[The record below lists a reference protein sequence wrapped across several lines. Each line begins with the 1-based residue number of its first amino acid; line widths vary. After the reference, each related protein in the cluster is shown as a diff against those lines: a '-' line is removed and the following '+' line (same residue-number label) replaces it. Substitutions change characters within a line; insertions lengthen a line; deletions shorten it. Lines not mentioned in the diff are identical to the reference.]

1 MMSYGGMHC
10 AVEAVL
16 LKKFSCQSLNSS
28 LNHSDQYL
36 LLHFCS
42 KVPVSFPPALWKKC
56 LKNEKKRLFPKLGV
70 PMPGIEPLPLRW
82 ETDIQPNR
90 LWGMLEEISLK
101 AIIYLIFQNF
111 KCWRKTYSKLRAK
124 MNSKYWSE
132 CLKHEFELWQEN
144 FFCRTTS
151 TVQWNVLL

>member
-56 LKNEKKRLFPKLGV
+56 LKNEKKKLEYLHLELN
-70 PMPGIEPLPLRW
+70 PC
-82 ETDIQPNR
+82 
-90 LWGMLEEISLK
+90 LWGGRQVSNPLDYEGYTRVV
-101 AIIYLIFQNF
+101 A
-111 KCWRKTYSKLRAK
+111 
-124 MNSKYWSE
+124 
-132 CLKHEFELWQEN
+132 
-144 FFCRTTS
+144 
-151 TVQWNVLL
+151 